1 MFEIL
6 ETQICCFSRNTHS
19 KFFPKSS
26 VSGDHLDGRS
36 SRALFAMGMFSWY
49 KILNFRKI
57 YLSVLKIFR
66 HKIFSKIICIRRTAR
81 QLVLSCHIFHER
93 FLLIQLSTR
102 QICCFSRYTH
112 TIFLRK
118 SSVPGEPLD
127 RVSRRATFSM
137 DMFFWYNVRN
147 ISQTDHLF
155 LQINPLNVFS
165 IIVSIRSS
173 GRNVSSCPLYHG
185 HVLLIQDFNIQE
197 DKHICS
203 QDIPNQIFFGK
214 RLYQQNC
221 STSVLVVPP
230 LPLTCSSD
238 SLFELSARQICC
250 FSRYT
255 QSIFLRNWYQE
266 NR

>member
-1 MFEIL
+1 MFELSAWQICCFFRYAHSKFFRKSSVSGNCSTGCPVVPPFSWTSSSDTMFEIL

-127 RVSRRATFSM
+127 RVSRRATASM
-137 DMFFWYNVRN
+137 DMFFWYNV
-147 ISQTDHLF
+147 
-155 LQINPLNVFS
+155 P
-165 IIVSIRSS
+165 IVS
-173 GRNVSSCPLYHG
+173 
-185 HVLLIQDFNIQE
+185 
-197 DKHICS
+197 
-203 QDIPNQIFFGK
+203 
-214 RLYQQNC
+214 
-221 STSVLVVPP
+221 
-230 LPLTCSSD
+230 
-238 SLFELSARQICC
+238 
-250 FSRYT
+250 
-255 QSIFLRNWYQE
+255 
-266 NR
+266 